1 MGDRSLF
8 PSQVVVSDCFRDV
21 STVLDFMEKR
31 FPLTRRDFW
40 ESRMKEGLVFD
51 NTGQPVSPD
60 EPCTPGLRIFYYRE
74 VQQEIKVPFTEEI
87 LHHDDHLLVAFKPHF
102 LPVTPSGRYVNHC
115 LLNRLKT
122 STGNVHLTP
131 IHRIDR
137 ETAGIVVF
145 SVNPETRGAY
155 QRLFMEGAMKK
166 TYEAVARYRTAP
178 PEETVVVENRIVKGE
193 PFFRMKTEA
202 GPPNARSLVRCLRH
216 QQGLAL
222 FHIEPVTGKKHQIRL
237 HLSGLGFGIVN
248 DTFYPVL
255 YPEAPPDFVNPL
267 QLLARSLSFR
277 DPLTQ
282 TVREFR
288 CSAQLALASS
298 C

>member
-8 PSQVVVSDCFRDV
+8 PSQVVVSDSFRDV
-21 STVLDFMEKR
+21 STVLDFMERR

-40 ESRMKEGLVFD
+40 ENRMKEGLVFD
-51 NTGQPVSPD
+51 NTGQPIAPD
-60 EPCTPGLRIFYYRE
+60 EPCTPGKRIFYYRE

-145 SVNPETRGAY
+145 SVNPETRGLY

-166 TYEAVARYRTAP
+166 SYEAVAHSQTAA

-193 PFFRMKTEA
+193 PFFRMKTEP
-202 GPPNARSLVRCLRH
+202 GPPNSRSLICCLK
-216 QQGLAL
+216 QGNGLAL
-222 FHIEPVTGKKHQIRL
+222 FRIEPETGKKHQIRI

-248 DTFYPVL
+248 DSFYPVL
-255 YPEAPPDFVNPL
+255 YPEQPPDFRNPL
-267 QLLARSLSFR
+267 QLLARSIAFR

-298 C
+298 F